1 MSSIKSDGI
10 ARHFSPEKETNM
22 NLTTWMKTTPAD
34 ARSRSAATQVEVQE
48 PRVVGAPYPSE
59 TANLRLCDHRILKL
73 LAVFVVAA
81 CTVIQGQSAPRQR
94 IDPGLAT
101 LGGGFVSGTAQANGT
116 TLHYVRG
123 GTGPAVILLHGFPE
137 DWYEYHRVMPL
148 LAKHFTVVAVDLRGI
163 GSSTATPGGYDA
175 ANMAEDVHQLVEHL
189 HLEHVYVVGHDIGGM
204 VAYAFTRRYPET
216 CRGVMLLDAP
226 VPGLGPWD
234 AVKANPIIWHIHFQ
248 QTPDLPEQ
256 LIAGREGIYFRHF
269 LNSDTFSDA
278 DVARYARSYAAPDH
292 LRALLEIY
300 RAFPA
305 NEKFNAAQESAISL
319 PLVLAPGENSPF
331 EKLMAGFAEAL
342 RDHGCANV
350 KIEVIKNSVHYVADE
365 QPEAVAQ
372 LIERYASL

>member
-1 MSSIKSDGI
+1 MQIYD
-10 ARHFSPEKETNM
+10 R
-22 NLTTWMKTTPAD
+22 
-34 ARSRSAATQVEVQE
+34 
-48 PRVVGAPYPSE
+48 
-59 TANLRLCDHRILKL
+59 RILKL

-81 CTVIQGQSAPRQR
+81 CAVIQGQSAPGQR

-137 DWYEYHRVMPL
+137 DWYAYHRVMPL

-163 GSSTATPGGYDA
+163 GGSAATPGGYDA
-175 ANMAEDVHQLVEHL
+175 ANMAEDVHQLAEHL

-204 VAYAFTRRYPET
+204 VAYAFVRRYPET
-216 CRGVMLLDAP
+216 SRGVMLLDAP

-234 AVKANPIIWHIHFQ
+234 AVKANPITWHIHFQ
-248 QTPDLPEQ
+248 QTPDLPEK
-256 LIAGREGIYFRHF
+256 LIAGREAIYFRHF
-269 LNSDTFSDA
+269 LDSGTFSDA
-278 DVARYARSYAAPDH
+278 DVARYAQAYAAPEH
-292 LRALLEIY
+292 LRALMEIY

-305 NEKFNAAQESAISL
+305 NEKFNAAQRSAISL

-331 EKLMAGFAEAL
+331 EKLMPGFAEAL
-342 RDHGCANV
+342 RDHGFANV

>member
-1 MSSIKSDGI
+1 MRIYD
-10 ARHFSPEKETNM
+10 R
-22 NLTTWMKTTPAD
+22 W
-34 ARSRSAATQVEVQE
+34 
-48 PRVVGAPYPSE
+48 
-59 TANLRLCDHRILKL
+59 ILKR
-73 LAVFVVAA
+73 LAVFVMAA
-81 CTVIQGQSAPRQR
+81 CAIIHGQSASRQQ
-94 IDPGLAT
+94 IDPWLAT
-101 LGGGFVSGTAQANGT
+101 LGGRFLSGTAQANGT

-123 GTGPAVILLHGFPE
+123 GAGSAVILLHGFPE
-137 DWYEYHRVMPL
+137 DWYAYHRVMPL
-148 LAKHFTVVAVDLRGI
+148 LAKQFTVVAIDLRGI
-163 GSSTATPGGYDA
+163 GGSTATAGGYDA

-204 VAYAFTRRYPET
+204 VAYAFARRYQET

-256 LIAGREGIYFRHF
+256 LIAGREAIYLRHF
-269 LNSDTFSDA
+269 LDSDTFSDA
-278 DVARYARSYAAPDH
+278 DVARYARAYAAPEH

-305 NEKFNAAQESAISL
+305 NEKFNAAQRRAISL

-331 EKLMAGFAEAL
+331 EKLMPGFAEAL

-350 KIEVIKNSVHYVADE
+350 KIEAIKNSVHYVADE